1 MITQRYGDLELHY
14 TTSVRTAWPT
24 SIIPRAEGASSHPR
38 ILVGHVGQSG
48 WWPAGFQFSN
58 GTNLADAGSLLLR
71 DVSADRSLIQPCVRW
86 ERIGDLPRVVSG
98 PGAGDELSSAV
109 WRPIPPPGYVALSD
123 CASVSAPSLETGV
136 CIRQVHN
143 GRRYARQGEVGEQL
157 FDGAGTRLWSVVTP
171 PYPDGDLDERLFLPV
186 GGFTAV
192 RVAGRPNPTP
202 TTWILD
208 LPAVVQR
215 APGPGIPVLTSPAR
229 PPAQTRVTD
238 RTVTVPY
245 VLVNDPNRTAAWQI
259 QNSPFYRIR
268 RHRIFDLVLFR
279 DNRAGTVAQPES
291 QTITTGV
298 TREAGFSFSVA
309 TGITVGASV
318 GVEASAKPFGMGAS
332 VTTTASVSASIELG
346 YETRRNVSTMAEERK
361 ERGLIIPPRSTG
373 CLWMEQHELVPVR
386 ANGETL
392 SAQASLGFRTDYY
405 VTGEFPGGSG
415 VIPFTSDASGERIPL
430 PARHLLPDRP
440 RAAADTLPP
449 DTTAA
454 NGEPAE
460 EQ

>member
-1 MITQRYGDLELHY
+1 M
-14 TTSVRTAWPT
+14 
-24 SIIPRAEGASSHPR
+24 ASA
-38 ILVGHVGQSG
+38 I
-48 WWPAGFQFSN
+48 
-58 GTNLADAGSLLLR
+58 
-71 DVSADRSLIQPCVRW
+71 
-86 ERIGDLPRVVSG
+86 
-98 PGAGDELSSAV
+98 

-123 CASVSAPSLETGV
+123 CASAAQPPLEAGV

-143 GRRYARQGEVGEQL
+143 GQTYARQGEVGEQL
-157 FDGAGTRLWSVVTP
+157 FEHAGTRLWSVVTP

-208 LPAVVQR
+208 LPAAVQR
-215 APGPGIPVLTSPAR
+215 GNNPGIPVLTSPAR
-229 PPAQTRVTD
+229 PPAQTRVND

-245 VLVNDPNRTAAWQI
+245 VLVDDPSRTTAWRI

-279 DNRAGTVAQPES
+279 DNVAGTAAQTES
-291 QTITTGV
+291 QTVTTGV

-318 GVEASAKPFGMGAS
+318 GVEVSAKPFGMGAS

-346 YETRRNVSTMAEERK
+346 YETRRNVSTMAQESK
-361 ERGLIIPPRSTG
+361 ERGLVIPPRSTG
-373 CLWMEQHELVPVR
+373 CLWMEQHELTPIR
-386 ANGETL
+386 ADGSTL
-392 SAQASLGFRTDYY
+392 STQASLGFRTDYY

-415 VIPFTSDASGERIPL
+415 VIPFTSDASGGRTPL
-430 PARHLLPDRP
+430 PATHLLPDRP
-440 RAAADTLPP
+440 RAAADTPPP
-449 DTTAA
+449 DSTAA
-454 NGEPAE
+454 NGELAE
-460 EQ
+460 GQ